1 MKGTNLP
8 IVNFILF
15 YFTNCIETPL
25 RLGSKTSKIAGEG
38 GLIYKK
44 SQKAA
49 AG

>member
-1 MKGTNLP
+1 MKGINSP
-8 IVNFILF
+8 IVNFIF
-15 YFTNCIETPL
+15 FFFTNCIETPL
-25 RLGSKTSKIAGEG
+25 RLGSKTSKIAGKG